1 MPKSHRNIFVN
12 STLAFVSA
20 FIITTIIHES
30 GHYIASYLFGSQ
42 PKLYHNY
49 VETSETQARVLAIV
63 IIALAGPF
71 ISFIQGVIASG
82 VVLFRQKN
90 TQQDLLFLWL
100 GLLGFVNFFGYLM
113 LTPLSTVGDTGKVAE
128 LLQIHYTL
136 RVGVSLLGIVA
147 LLLIVTATGKE
158 FARFVPPSSELVE
171 KRKYV
176 NAILL
181 FPIIVG
187 SMVNSILAFPVVAVL
202 SVIYPATSPYVILS
216 SYGKVLKGINLS
228 SNDSFI
234 YQKISP
240 FLIGLVIVCVLINRL
255 LTKGY

>member
-1 MPKSHRNIFVN
+1 MSKSHRNIFVN

-30 GHYIASYLFGSQ
+30 GHYLTSYFFGS
-42 PKLYHNY
+42 PSKLYHNY
-49 VETSETQARVLAIV
+49 VETSETQIRVLAVI

-71 ISFIQGVIASG
+71 ISLIQGVIASG
-82 VVLFRQKN
+82 LVLFRQKN
-90 TQQDLLFLWL
+90 TQQDLLLLWL

-128 LLQIHYTL
+128 LLQIHYIL
-136 RVGVSLLGIVA
+136 RIGISLLGIAA
-147 LLLIVTATGKE
+147 LLLIVMTTGKE
-158 FARFVPPSSELVE
+158 FARFIPSASGLVE

-181 FPIIVG
+181 FPIIIG
-187 SMVNSILAFPVVAVL
+187 SIINSILAFPVVAVL

-216 SYGKVLKGINLS
+216 SYGKILKEINSS

-234 YQKISP
+234 YQKISA
-240 FLIGLVIVCVLINRL
+240 FLIGLFIVCVLINRL
-255 LTKGY
+255 LTQGL

>member
-30 GHYIASYLFGSQ
+30 GHYLASYLFGSQ

-49 VETSETQARVLAIV
+49 VETSETQTRVLAII

-82 VVLFRQKN
+82 MVHFRQKN
-90 TQQDLLFLWL
+90 TQQDLLLLWL

-113 LTPLSTVGDTGKVAE
+113 LTPFSTVGDTGKVAE
-128 LLQIHYTL
+128 LLQIHYML
-136 RVGVSLLGIVA
+136 RFGISLFGLAA
-147 LLLIVTATGKE
+147 LLLIVMATGKE
-158 FARFVPPSSELVE
+158 FARFIPPVSELVE
-171 KRKYV
+171 KRKHV
-176 NAILL
+176 NAVLL
-181 FPIIVG
+181 FPIIIG
-187 SMVNSILAFPVVAVL
+187 SIVNSILAFPVVAVL

-216 SYGKVLKGINLS
+216 SYGKVLKGIILR